1 MGFNLLQGA
10 QWVRGAR
17 GLQGSQ
23 AGPPG
28 GGHSRAR
35 QLEHP
40 LRGRGDPDPV
50 RSAFLPAVGRPQ
62 QQGLA
67 AGAAVGGRVAAVDW
81 GRHGVLLLPC
91 REPGERGERA
101 LRAGVWGR
109 GRGWAPRLCR
119 AHGGL
124 DARAVP
130 RDGRP
135 DHSELSSLYLLVSS
149 HRTEHRKDPLDIR
162 SPVGVE
168 LTYLGLGE
176 NNLFFCD

>member
-1 MGFNLLQGA
+1 MGSRRPCLQD
-10 QWVRGAR
+10 
-17 GLQGSQ
+17 SQ

-67 AGAAVGGRVAAVDW
+67 ARAAVGGRVAAVDW

-101 LRAGVWGR
+101 LRAGGVWGR
-109 GRGWAPRLCR
+109 GRGWAPGCAGRTGARRPGPCR
-119 AHGGL
+119 
-124 DARAVP
+124 
-130 RDGRP
+130 
-135 DHSELSSLYLLVSS
+135 E
-149 HRTEHRKDPLDIR
+149 T
-162 SPVGVE
+162 GVRI
-168 LTYLGLGE
+168 TAS
-176 NNLFFCD
+176 

>member
-1 MGFNLLQGA
+1 MGSRRPCLQD
-10 QWVRGAR
+10 
-17 GLQGSQ
+17 SQ
-23 AGPPG
+23 AVPPG

-40 LRGRGDPDPV
+40 LRGRGDPHPV

-67 AGAAVGGRVAAVDW
+67 ARAAVGGRVAAVDW

-91 REPGERGERA
+91 REPGERGERV
-101 LRAGVWGR
+101 LRAGGVGPR
-109 GRGWAPRLCR
+109 AGLGPRLCR
-119 AHGGL
+119 AQGGP

-168 LTYLGLGE
+168 LAYLGLGE
-176 NNLFFCD
+176 NSLSFCD